1 MHTRIL
7 ALLMLALSVH
17 TCLADTA
24 AVIDQRVG
32 EALASFGKKYAG
44 ARKLLASAAGVL
56 VFPKVYKAGMVVGG
70 EYGEGALRIKG
81 RTVEYYT
88 TAAASLGLQLGA
100 QKKTIILL
108 FMKPDV
114 LERLRKSKGWKV
126 GVDASVTLVDLGA
139 GGSMDSV
146 QANQPILGFVLGR
159 AGLMYNLTLEGSKI
173 TKFNPRRK

>member
-1 MHTRIL
+1 MSIRSL
-7 ALLMLALSVH
+7 ALMFLVLSFQ
-17 TCLADTA
+17 TCLADSAET
-24 AVIDQRVG
+24 IDQRVT
-32 EALASFGKKYAG
+32 EALASFTKQYAG
-44 ARKLLASAAGVL
+44 ARKLIQSAAGVL
-56 VFPKVYKAGMVVGG
+56 VFPKVYKAGLVVGG

-108 FMKPDV
+108 YMRPDA
-114 LERLRKSKGWKV
+114 LAKLRNSKGYKV

-139 GGSMDSV
+139 GGTMDSAQV
-146 QANQPILGFVLGR
+146 NQPILGFVLGR

-173 TKFNPRRK
+173 TKFTPRRK

>member
-7 ALLMLALSVH
+7 ALLILVLSFR

-32 EALASFGKKYAG
+32 EALASFGKQYAG
-44 ARKLLASAAGVL
+44 ARKLLQGAAGVL

-100 QKKTIILL
+100 QKKTIILV
-108 FMKPDV
+108 FMRQDV
-114 LERLRKSKGWKV
+114 LARLRKSKGWKV

-139 GGSMDSV
+139 GGSIDSV

-173 TKFNPRRK
+173 TKFNPRRR